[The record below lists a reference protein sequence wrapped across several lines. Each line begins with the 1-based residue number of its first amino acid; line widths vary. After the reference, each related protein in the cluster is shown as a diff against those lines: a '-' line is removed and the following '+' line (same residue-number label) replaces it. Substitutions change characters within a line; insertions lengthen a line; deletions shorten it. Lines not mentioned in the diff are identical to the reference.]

1 MSSPQHLELIAN
13 KEIDHSSFTS
23 GFIGNFVYVG
33 DDNVNNLY
41 ISEIVNAFGVHCNW
55 FTATKMNTDPT
66 LSTMNRSRTMVHIA
80 TMINHKRKTMN
91 KSDLVKAIA
100 ADTEVSQEK
109 AAKLLDAVTANI
121 TNALA
126 TGDTVTI
133 VGFGTF
139 RVKDRAAR
147 TGRNPKTGEDALI
160 SARTVVTFK
169 ASTLLADKVKD
180 SNPS

>member
-1 MSSPQHLELIAN
+1 
-13 KEIDHSSFTS
+13 
-23 GFIGNFVYVG
+23 
-33 DDNVNNLY
+33 
-41 ISEIVNAFGVHCNW
+41 
-55 FTATKMNTDPT
+55 MNTDPT

-147 TGRNPKTGEDALI
+147 TGRNPKTGETIPIAA
-160 SARTVVTFK
+160 SKTPQFK
-169 ASTLLADKVKD
+169 AGKGLKD
-180 SNPS
+180 AVM